1 VNQMRIKFGAVMIVS
16 ILMLQ
21 VATAA
26 IPAIAVRVGVSVL
39 MEAGEMTIEELTVS
53 ARDREDAISLQKYS
67 GTEYNQHHLLDVEG
81 DKLIL
86 GWDAKPWNVKIGC

>member
-1 VNQMRIKFGAVMIVS
+1 MVPGKVNQMRIKFGAVMIVS

-39 MEAGEMTIEELTVS
+39 MEAGEMTIEE
-53 ARDREDAISLQKYS
+53 
-67 GTEYNQHHLLDVEG
+67 
-81 DKLIL
+81 
-86 GWDAKPWNVKIGC
+86 